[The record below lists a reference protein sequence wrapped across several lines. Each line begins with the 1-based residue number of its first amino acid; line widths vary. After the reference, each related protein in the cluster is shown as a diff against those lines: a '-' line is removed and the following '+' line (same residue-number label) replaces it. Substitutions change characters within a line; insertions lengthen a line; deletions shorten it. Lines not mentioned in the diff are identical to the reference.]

1 MSKPK
6 ISKIVARMI
15 LDSRGNPTVEAEVV
29 LNSGH
34 KGRAPVPS
42 GASTGSHEAI
52 ELRDGG
58 SKFGG
63 LGVERAIN
71 NINEIIAPSL
81 IGKSPNDQKTI
92 DKELIELDGTNNKS
106 NLGANAILA
115 ISLSVA
121 KASADQ
127 QGQAFYQYVADLA
140 DNKEALKV
148 PTPMVNVINGGKH
161 ASGASDFQE
170 YMIVPKGIESYI
182 DQIRACSEIF
192 HALKQEIANLGLQTT
207 VGDEGGFAPI
217 LSGGNKQV
225 FDLLINAI
233 DRSKYRPNNDIFLA
247 LDIAASEFYV
257 DGKYKLSSED
267 RTLTA
272 DELSNYYKQL
282 LDEYPIFSI
291 EDPFSEN
298 DHEAWEKFT
307 ATFGNN
313 LQIVG
318 DDLLVTN
325 PRFIN
330 DAISANSAN
339 SLLVKPNQIGTLTE
353 TIEAVNLAK
362 KAGWTTI
369 MSHRSGETEDTSIAH
384 IAVGLGT
391 DYIKSGSMSRSERLA
406 KYNELLRINEALAK

>member
-1 MSKPK
+1 MSKPA

-15 LDSRGNPTVEAEVV
+15 LDSRGNPTVEAEVI
-29 LNSGH
+29 LNTGH
-34 KGRAPVPS
+34 KGRTAVPS

-58 SKFGG
+58 SKYGG
-63 LGVERAIN
+63 QGVEHAIR
-71 NINEIIAPSL
+71 NITEVIAPSL
-81 IGKSPNDQKTI
+81 IGGNPNDQKSI
-92 DKELIELDGTNNKS
+92 DKGLSELDGTNNKS

-115 ISLSVA
+115 ISLSIA

-127 QGQAFYQYVADLA
+127 QDQAFYQYVANLA
-140 DNKEALKV
+140 NNKETLKV

-170 YMIVPKGIESYI
+170 YMIVPKGISSYT

-217 LSGGNKQV
+217 LRGGNKQV
-225 FDLLINAI
+225 FDLLLSAI
-233 DRSKYRPNNDIFLA
+233 DRSKYRSNNDIFLA
-247 LDIAASEFYV
+247 LDIASSEFYV

-267 RTLTA
+267 RILTA
-272 DELSNYYKQL
+272 DELSSYYKQL
-282 LDEYPIFSI
+282 LVEYPIFSI

-298 DHEAWEKFT
+298 DFDAWEKFT
-307 ATFGNN
+307 ANFGDK

-325 PRFIN
+325 PRFIG
-330 DAISANSAN
+330 DAVSANRAN

-362 KAGWTTI
+362 KAGWTTV

-406 KYNELLRINEALAK
+406 KYNELLRINETLAK

>member
-1 MSKPK
+1 MSKPT
-6 ISKIVARMI
+6 ISKIIARMI
-15 LDSRGNPTVEAEVV
+15 LDSRGNPTVEAEVI
-29 LNSGH
+29 LNTGH
-34 KGRAPVPS
+34 KGRAAVPS

-58 SKFGG
+58 SKYGG
-63 LGVERAIN
+63 LGVEHAVN
-71 NINEIIAPSL
+71 NITEKIAPSL
-81 IGKSPNDQKTI
+81 IGKNPNDQQVI
-92 DKELIELDGTNNKS
+92 DKGLIDLDGTNNKS

-121 KASADQ
+121 KASADH
-127 QGQAFYQYVADLA
+127 QGQAFYQYVANLA
-140 DNKEALKV
+140 DNKEPAKV

-170 YMIVPKGIESYI
+170 YMIVPKGISSYT

-225 FDLLINAI
+225 FDLLISAI
-233 DRSKYRPNNDIFLA
+233 DRSKYRPNSDVFLA
-247 LDIAASEFYV
+247 LDIASSEFYV

-267 RTLTA
+267 RILTA
-272 DELSNYYKQL
+272 DELSSYYKQL
-282 LDEYPIFSI
+282 LVEYPIFSI

-298 DHEAWEKFT
+298 DFDAWEKFT
-307 ATFGNN
+307 ANFGDK

-325 PRFIN
+325 PGFIS
-330 DAISANSAN
+330 DAVNANRAN

-391 DYIKSGSMSRSERLA
+391 DYIKSGSMSRSERLV
-406 KYNELLRINEALAK
+406 KYNELLRINETLAK

>member
-1 MSKPK
+1 MSKPT

-15 LDSRGNPTVEAEVV
+15 LDSRGNPTVEAEVI
-29 LNSGH
+29 LNTGH
-34 KGRAPVPS
+34 KGRAAVPS

-58 SKFGG
+58 SKYGG
-63 LGVERAIN
+63 QGVEHAIR
-71 NINEIIAPSL
+71 NITEVISPSL
-81 IGKSPNDQKTI
+81 IGKSPNDQRAI
-92 DKELIELDGTNNKS
+92 DKGLIELDGTNNKS
-106 NLGANAILA
+106 NLGANATLA
-115 ISLSVA
+115 ISLSIA
-121 KASADQ
+121 KANADQ
-127 QGQAFYQYVADLA
+127 QGQAFYQYVANLA

-148 PTPMVNVINGGKH
+148 PTPMINVINGGKH

-170 YMIVPKGIESYI
+170 YMIVPKGIGSYT

-192 HALKQEIANLGLQTT
+192 HALKKEIANLGLQTT

-225 FDLLINAI
+225 FDLLISAI
-233 DRSKYRPNNDIFLA
+233 DRSKYRPNSDVFLA
-247 LDIAASEFYV
+247 LDIASSEFYV

-267 RTLTA
+267 RILTA
-272 DELSNYYKQL
+272 DELSSYYKQL
-282 LDEYPIFSI
+282 LVEYPIFSI

-298 DHEAWEKFT
+298 DFDAWEKFT
-307 ATFGNN
+307 ANFGDK

-325 PRFIN
+325 PSFIN
-330 DAISANSAN
+330 DAVSTNRAN

-369 MSHRSGETEDTSIAH
+369 MSHRSGETEDISIAH

-406 KYNELLRINEALAK
+406 KYNELLRVNEALAK

>member
-1 MSKPK
+1 
-6 ISKIVARMI
+6 MI
-15 LDSRGNPTVEAEVV
+15 LDSRGNPTVEAEVI
-29 LNSGH
+29 LNTGH
-34 KGRAPVPS
+34 KGRAAVPS

-58 SKFGG
+58 SKYGG
-63 LGVERAIN
+63 LGVEHAVN
-71 NINEIIAPSL
+71 NITEKIAPSL
-81 IGKSPNDQKTI
+81 IGKNPNDQQVI
-92 DKELIELDGTNNKS
+92 DKGLIDLDGTNNKS

-121 KASADQ
+121 KASADH
-127 QGQAFYQYVADLA
+127 QGQAFYQYVANLA
-140 DNKEALKV
+140 DNKEPAKV

-170 YMIVPKGIESYI
+170 YMIVPKGISSYT

-225 FDLLINAI
+225 FDLLISAI
-233 DRSKYRPNNDIFLA
+233 DRSKYRPNSDVFLA
-247 LDIAASEFYV
+247 LDIASSEFYV

-267 RTLTA
+267 RILTA
-272 DELSNYYKQL
+272 DELSSYYKQL
-282 LDEYPIFSI
+282 LVEYPIFSI

-298 DHEAWEKFT
+298 DFDAWEKFT
-307 ATFGNN
+307 ANFGDK

-325 PRFIN
+325 PGFIS
-330 DAISANSAN
+330 DAVSANRAN

-362 KAGWTTI
+362 KTGWTTI

-391 DYIKSGSMSRSERLA
+391 DYIKSGSMSRSERLV
-406 KYNELLRINEALAK
+406 KYNELLRINETLAK

>member
-1 MSKPK
+1 MSKPT
-6 ISKIVARMI
+6 ISKIIARMI
-15 LDSRGNPTVEAEVV
+15 LDSRGNPTVEAEVI
-29 LNSGH
+29 LNTGH
-34 KGRAPVPS
+34 KGRAAVPS

-58 SKFGG
+58 SKYGG
-63 LGVERAIN
+63 LGVEHAVN
-71 NINEIIAPSL
+71 NITEKIAPSL
-81 IGKSPNDQKTI
+81 IGKNPNDQQVI
-92 DKELIELDGTNNKS
+92 DKGLIDLDGTNNKS

-121 KASADQ
+121 KASADH
-127 QGQAFYQYVADLA
+127 QGQAFYQYVANLA
-140 DNKEALKV
+140 DNKEPAKV

-170 YMIVPKGIESYI
+170 YMIVPKGISSYT

-225 FDLLINAI
+225 FDLLISAI
-233 DRSKYRPNNDIFLA
+233 DRSKYRPNSDVFLA
-247 LDIAASEFYV
+247 LDIASSEFYV

-267 RTLTA
+267 RILTA
-272 DELSNYYKQL
+272 DELSSYYKQL
-282 LDEYPIFSI
+282 LVEYPIFSI

-298 DHEAWEKFT
+298 DFDAWEKFT
-307 ATFGNN
+307 ANFGDK

-325 PRFIN
+325 PGFIS
-330 DAISANSAN
+330 DAVNANRAN

-406 KYNELLRINEALAK
+406 KYNELLRINETLAK

>member
-1 MSKPK
+1 MSKTK
-6 ISKIVARMI
+6 ISRIDARMI
-15 LDSRGNPTVEAEVV
+15 LDSRGNPTVEAEVM
-29 LNSGH
+29 LSSGH
-34 KGRAPVPS
+34 TGRASVPS

-58 SKFGG
+58 SKYGG
-63 LGVERAIN
+63 LGVEQAVH
-71 NINEIIAPSL
+71 NITKIIAPSL
-81 IGKSPNDQKTI
+81 IGKNPTDQMTI
-92 DKELIELDGTNNKS
+92 DQGLIELDGTNNKS

-115 ISLSVA
+115 ISVSIA
-121 KASADQ
+121 KASASQ
-127 QGQAFYQYVADLA
+127 MGLKFYQYIANLA
-140 DNKEALKV
+140 DNKKPLKI

-170 YMIVPKGIESYI
+170 YMIVPKGIDNYN

-207 VGDEGGFAPI
+207 VGDEGGFAPV

-225 FDLLINAI
+225 FGLLSKAI
-233 DRSKYRPNNDIFLA
+233 DRAKYDSSKKIFLA
-247 LDIAASEFYV
+247 LDVAASEFYV
-257 DGKYKLSSED
+257 GGKYNLKSED
-267 RTLTA
+267 RVITA

-282 LDEYPIFSI
+282 RNEYPIFSI

-307 ATFGNN
+307 ANFGND

-330 DAISANSAN
+330 DAIGTKRAN
-339 SLLVKPNQIGTLTE
+339 SLLVKPNQIGTLSE

-384 IAVGLGT
+384 LAVGLGT

-406 KYNELLRINEALAK
+406 KYNELLRINETLAK

>member
-1 MSKPK
+1 MSKPT
-6 ISKIVARMI
+6 ISKIIARMI
-15 LDSRGNPTVEAEVV
+15 LDSRGNPTVEAEVI
-29 LNSGH
+29 LNTGH
-34 KGRAPVPS
+34 KGRAAVPS

-58 SKFGG
+58 SKYGG
-63 LGVERAIN
+63 LGVEHAVN
-71 NINEIIAPSL
+71 NITEKIAPSL
-81 IGKSPNDQKTI
+81 IGKNPNDQQVI
-92 DKELIELDGTNNKS
+92 DKGLIDLDGTNNKS

-121 KASADQ
+121 KASADH
-127 QGQAFYQYVADLA
+127 QGQAFYQYVANLA
-140 DNKEALKV
+140 DNKEPAKV

-170 YMIVPKGIESYI
+170 YMIVPKGISSYT

-225 FDLLINAI
+225 FDLLISAI
-233 DRSKYRPNNDIFLA
+233 DRSKYRPNSDVFLA
-247 LDIAASEFYV
+247 LDIASSEFYV

-267 RTLTA
+267 RILTA
-272 DELSNYYKQL
+272 DELSSYYKQL
-282 LDEYPIFSI
+282 LVEYPIFSI

-298 DHEAWEKFT
+298 DFDAWEKFT
-307 ATFGNN
+307 ANFGDK

-325 PRFIN
+325 PGFIS
-330 DAISANSAN
+330 DAVSANRAN

-362 KAGWTTI
+362 KTGWTTI

-391 DYIKSGSMSRSERLA
+391 DYIKSGSMSRSERLV
-406 KYNELLRINEALAK
+406 KYNELLRINETLAK

>member
-1 MSKPK
+1 MSKPT
-6 ISKIVARMI
+6 ISKIIARMI
-15 LDSRGNPTVEAEVV
+15 LDSRGNPTVEAEVI
-29 LNSGH
+29 LNTGH
-34 KGRAPVPS
+34 KGRAAVPS

-58 SKFGG
+58 SKYGG
-63 LGVERAIN
+63 LGVEHAVN
-71 NINEIIAPSL
+71 NITEKIAPSL
-81 IGKSPNDQKTI
+81 IGKNPNDQQVI
-92 DKELIELDGTNNKS
+92 DKGLIDLDGTNNKS

-121 KASADQ
+121 KASADHQ
-127 QGQAFYQYVADLA
+127 SQAFYQYVANLA
-140 DNKEALKV
+140 DNKEPAKV

-170 YMIVPKGIESYI
+170 YMIVPKGISSYT

-225 FDLLINAI
+225 FDLLISAI
-233 DRSKYRPNNDIFLA
+233 DRSKYRPNSDVFLA
-247 LDIAASEFYV
+247 LDIASSEFYV

-267 RTLTA
+267 RILTA
-272 DELSNYYKQL
+272 DELSSYYKQL
-282 LDEYPIFSI
+282 LVEYPIFSI

-298 DHEAWEKFT
+298 DFDAWEKFT
-307 ATFGNN
+307 ANFGDK

-325 PRFIN
+325 PGFIS
-330 DAISANSAN
+330 DAVNANRAN

-391 DYIKSGSMSRSERLA
+391 DYIKSGSMSRSERLV
-406 KYNELLRINEALAK
+406 KYNELLRINETLAK

>member
-1 MSKPK
+1 MSKPT

-15 LDSRGNPTVEAEVV
+15 LDSRGNPTVEAEVI
-29 LNSGH
+29 LNTGH
-34 KGRAPVPS
+34 KGRAAVPS

-58 SKFGG
+58 SKYGG
-63 LGVERAIN
+63 LGVEHAVN
-71 NINEIIAPSL
+71 NITEKIAPSL
-81 IGKSPNDQKTI
+81 IGKNPNDQQVI
-92 DKELIELDGTNNKS
+92 DKGLIDLDGTNNKS

-121 KASADQ
+121 KASADH
-127 QGQAFYQYVADLA
+127 QGQAFYQYVANLA
-140 DNKEALKV
+140 DNKEPAKV

-170 YMIVPKGIESYI
+170 YMIVPKGISSYT

-225 FDLLINAI
+225 FDLLISAI
-233 DRSKYRPNNDIFLA
+233 DRSKYRPNSDVFLA
-247 LDIAASEFYV
+247 LDIASSEFYV

-267 RTLTA
+267 RILTA
-272 DELSNYYKQL
+272 DELSSYYKQL
-282 LDEYPIFSI
+282 LVEYPIFSI

-298 DHEAWEKFT
+298 DFDAWEKFT
-307 ATFGNN
+307 ANFGDK

-325 PRFIN
+325 PGFIS
-330 DAISANSAN
+330 DAVNANRAN

-391 DYIKSGSMSRSERLA
+391 DYIKSGSMSRSERLV
-406 KYNELLRINEALAK
+406 KYNELLRINETLAK

>member
-1 MSKPK
+1 MSKPT

-15 LDSRGNPTVEAEVV
+15 LDSRGNPTVEAEVI
-29 LNSGH
+29 LNTGH
-34 KGRAPVPS
+34 KGRAAVPS

-58 SKFGG
+58 SKYGG
-63 LGVERAIN
+63 LGVEQAIR
-71 NINEIIAPSL
+71 NIKEMIAPTL
-81 IGKSPNDQKTI
+81 IGKNPNDQMKI
-92 DKELIELDGTNNKS
+92 DKELIDLDGTNNKS

-115 ISLSVA
+115 ISLSIA

-127 QGQAFYQYVADLA
+127 QGQEFYQYVANLA
-140 DNKEALKV
+140 DNKETLKV

-170 YMIVPKGIESYI
+170 YMIVPKGIDNYTN
-182 DQIRACSEIF
+182 QIRACSEIF
-192 HALKQEIANLGLQTT
+192 HALKQEITKLELQTT

-225 FDLLINAI
+225 FELLISAI
-233 DRSKYRPNNDIFLA
+233 NRAKYRPNNDIFLA
-247 LDIAASEFYV
+247 LDIASSEFYV
-257 DGKYKLSSED
+257 DGKYKLASED
-267 RTLTA
+267 RILTA
-272 DELSNYYKQL
+272 DELSSYYKQL

-298 DHEAWEKFT
+298 DHEAWEKFI
-307 ATFGNN
+307 ANFGSG

-325 PRFIN
+325 PKFIN
-330 DAISANSAN
+330 DAINAKRAN
-339 SLLVKPNQIGTLTE
+339 SLLVKPNQIGTLSE

-406 KYNELLRINEALAK
+406 KYNELLRINETLAK